1 MAVSVVLSWKWAHIQ
16 IKPLNAVWFTL
27 SIGARVRP
35 CVKPWRT
42 GSLSGSLAWRMN
54 AIQPCSIFLN
64 FSAPNSSISALL
76 SFRYFSLGLAA
87 LAVVASVMIFAHALC
102 SGALR
107 AALTSSRL
115 SRFQAALLDDAAIYS
130 GKSQQTSLIVF
141 LLNPTAFPHT
151 DKPPAIAAVCQ
162 DYQHTVPPILAG
174 FG

>member
-1 MAVSVVLSWKWAHIQ
+1 
-16 IKPLNAVWFTL
+16 
-27 SIGARVRP
+27 
-35 CVKPWRT
+35 
-42 GSLSGSLAWRMN
+42 
-54 AIQPCSIFLN
+54 
-64 FSAPNSSISALL
+64 
-76 SFRYFSLGLAA
+76 
-87 LAVVASVMIFAHALC
+87 MIFAHALC

-107 AALTSSRL
+107 AASTRSRL

-162 DYQHTVPPILAG
+162 NYQHTVPPILAG